1 MPGRRQDQVQRL
13 RGWPSVELRES
24 SREAGT
30 GSGGPGETSP
40 MVRVGA
46 KPAGLFAVTWESR
59 HWRVRERGRRCLPQA
74 TQETRDLRVC
84 MQC

>member
-1 MPGRRQDQVQRL
+1 M
-13 RGWPSVELRES
+13 ELWEN

-30 GSGGPGETSP
+30 GSGGPGGTSP

-59 HWRVRERGRRCLPQA
+59 PWRVRERGRRCLP
-74 TQETRDLRVC
+74 
-84 MQC
+84 